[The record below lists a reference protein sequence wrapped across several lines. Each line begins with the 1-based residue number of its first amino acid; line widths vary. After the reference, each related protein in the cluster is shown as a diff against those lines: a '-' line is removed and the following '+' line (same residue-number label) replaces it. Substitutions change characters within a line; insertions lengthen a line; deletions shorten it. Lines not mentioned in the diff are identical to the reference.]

1 MQYLCLAYYD
11 PEKMD
16 AMAPADM
23 QALVDALP
31 AKDAALQQTGALVW
45 NGSLQGPKATFGMRP
60 RGGKPVVTDG
70 PYAEAK
76 EMVGGFLS
84 SKRRTRRKPYALPRC
99 ILLPRWVSTSAGGS
113 RCTRLGPVRWRNS
126 SGFRFFVRHTLA

>member
-23 QALVDALP
+23 QALVEQLP

-45 NGSLQGPKATFGMRP
+45 SGSLQGPKATFGMRP
-60 RGGKPVVTDG
+60 RGGKHVVTDG
-70 PYAEAK
+70 PYVEAK
-76 EMVGGFLS
+76 EMVGGFFVIEAADKDEAVRIASLHPAA
-84 SKRRTRRKPYALPRC
+84 TLGEHIGWGIELHPIGTC
-99 ILLPRWVSTSAGGS
+99 SAKK
-113 RCTRLGPVRWRNS
+113 
-126 SGFRFFVRHTLA
+126 

>member
-23 QALVDALP
+23 QALVELLP
-31 AKDAALQQTGALVW
+31 AKDAALQQTGNLVW
-45 NGSLQGPKATFGMRP
+45 SGSLQGPKATFGMRP
-60 RGGKPVVTDG
+60 RGGKPQVTDG

-76 EMVGGFLS
+76 EMVGGFFVIEAADKEEAIRIASLHPAA
-84 SKRRTRRKPYALPRC
+84 T
-99 ILLPRWVSTSAGGS
+99 
-113 RCTRLGPVRWRNS
+113 LGEHIGWGIEVHPIGTCSVK
-126 SGFRFFVRHTLA
+126 TQK

>member
-23 QALVDALP
+23 QALVQQLP
-31 AKDAALQQTGALVW
+31 AKDAALQQTGHLVW
-45 NGSLQGPKATFGMRP
+45 SGSLQGPKATFGMRP
-60 RGGKPVVTDG
+60 RGGKPAVTDG

-76 EMVGGFLS
+76 EMVGGFFVIEAADREEAIRIASLHPAA
-84 SKRRTRRKPYALPRC
+84 T
-99 ILLPRWVSTSAGGS
+99 
-113 RCTRLGPVRWRNS
+113 LGEHIGWGIEVHPIGTCSVK
-126 SGFRFFVRHTLA
+126 TQK

>member
-23 QALVDALP
+23 QALVEQLP
-31 AKDAALQQTGALVW
+31 AKDAALQQTGNLVW
-45 NGSLQGPKATFGMRP
+45 SGSLQGPKATFGMRP

-76 EMVGGFLS
+76 EMVGGFFVIEAADKEEAIRIASLHPAA
-84 SKRRTRRKPYALPRC
+84 T
-99 ILLPRWVSTSAGGS
+99 
-113 RCTRLGPVRWRNS
+113 LGEHIGWGIEVHPIGTCSVK
-126 SGFRFFVRHTLA
+126 TQK

>member
-23 QALVDALP
+23 QALVDQLP

-45 NGSLQGPKATFGMRP
+45 SGSLQGPKATFGMRP
-60 RGGKPVVTDG
+60 RGGKPQVTDG

-76 EMVGGFLS
+76 EMVGGFFVIEAADREEAVRIASLHPAA
-84 SKRRTRRKPYALPRC
+84 T
-99 ILLPRWVSTSAGGS
+99 
-113 RCTRLGPVRWRNS
+113 LGEHIGWGIEVHPIGTCSVKKQ
-126 SGFRFFVRHTLA
+126 